1 MIVDLIRDMKEEES
15 HMGRVVQGLQRGTMT
30 MGLLTDN
37 KRAMA
42 ATTAIPL
49 TLPIT
54 NHQVARKVDTV
65 KLRPHMVS
73 SMVNTTTA
81 KVLHAR
87 TRQNTIITQGEYR
100 EGKLHRV
107 GEVSS
112 IDMEEGIRCDI
123 ICNHMSSI

>member
-1 MIVDLIRDMKEEES
+1 MIIDLIRDLKEEVS
-15 HMGRVVQGLQRGTMT
+15 PIGRMLQGLQRGTMI
-30 MGLLTDN
+30 MDLLTDH
-37 KRAMA
+37 KRA
-42 ATTAIPL
+42 TEAITNSPS

-54 NHQVARKVDTV
+54 NHPVAGKVDTV
-65 KLRPHMVS
+65 KVRPHMVS

-81 KVLHAR
+81 KVPHAR
-87 TRQNTIITQGEYR
+87 TRKNTIITQGEYR